1 VAAEP
6 VPERN
11 QSLLRRSYGTNPALD
26 ASFPAAGRENLN
38 QAGYYA
44 QLEQGA
50 RHLAALS
57 EDGDE
62 RRIHLGWAN
71 RYCRLRMDAAQ
82 GRAMTASVAA

>member
-1 VAAEP
+1 
-6 VPERN
+6 
-11 QSLLRRSYGTNPALD
+11 
-26 ASFPAAGRENLN
+26 LN